1 VGYLLAAISFVAAF
15 LFSLGG
21 IGAAIIL
28 IPILHAFGIP
38 LSAAKPVGLF
48 YNTISLTGAS
58 INNIRNK
65 RLDFKLGIPIIIFS
79 FLFAIVGAYVSKY
92 IASQVIL
99 LMFIAFLVFSG
110 FMFLFFKNKLQSGFR
125 EDVPYIFLS
134 VIGAIAGLLSGMLGI
149 GGGGII
155 SPLLLMMGFN
165 PKKITTITAFVV
177 PFSSLSG
184 FLTYWSIGT
193 VDWRLLIITSLA
205 GVAGA
210 TIGTIFMQ
218 KRLNPIIVK
227 KILAIILLIM
237 AVKMGLNFLQTQG

>member
-1 VGYLLAAISFVAAF
+1 MFV
-15 LFSLGG
+15 
-21 IGAAIIL
+21 
-28 IPILHAFGIP
+28 
-38 LSAAKPVGLF
+38 
-48 YNTISLTGAS
+48 
-58 INNIRNK
+58 
-65 RLDFKLGIPIIIFS
+65 S
-79 FLFAIVGAYVSKY
+79 FL
-92 IASQVIL
+92 L
-99 LMFIAFLVFSG
+99 FSG
-110 FMFLFFKNKLQSGFR
+110 FMFLFFKNKKKSNHR
-125 EDVPYIFLS
+125 EDIPYFSLS
-134 VIGAIAGLLSGMLGI
+134 LIGAVAGLISGMLGI

-218 KRLNPIIVK
+218 KRLNPKIVK

-237 AVKMGLNFLQTQG
+237 AVKMGLKIF